1 LNVTE
6 FTYLMNKP
14 DAVNDKHTVVLEKI
28 VQEFPYFQSARALYL
43 KGLYNQ
49 NSFKYNHVLK
59 VTAAHTVDRSVLFD
73 FISSDT
79 FVSVQKE
86 LYDQKLAEILNIIVK
101 DSEIVTEEPKQLE
114 ARPNTIEQSILTSIK
129 EATPVEEALEV
140 SNEEILEVPEDITT
154 AGIPGSIETKSEEKT
169 QQNLEIGKPLPFTRG
184 EKHSFQEWLQLS
196 KITPINRE
204 STQENTKSSSE
215 EDSEKQKKNQLIDRF
230 IETSP
235 KIPPVKHDAPLPQTL
250 IFEPSKADNSYLMTE
265 TLARVYLEQKKYQKA
280 IQAYQ
285 ILILKYPEKSSFFAD
300 RILDIKNLQQNNK

>member
-1 LNVTE
+1 MNVTE

-14 DAVNDKHTVVLEKI
+14 DAVNDKHTAVLEKI
-28 VQEFPYFQSARALYL
+28 VQEFSYFQSARALYL

-73 FISSDT
+73 FISSDN
-79 FVSVQKE
+79 FIAVQKE

-101 DSEIVTEEPKQLE
+101 DSEIVVADPKPKTNSL
-114 ARPNTIEQSILTSIK
+114 EQSILTSIK
-129 EATPVEEALEV
+129 EASPETSVLAETETAIAENPP
-140 SNEEILEVPEDITT
+140 EEILETPAEAAPDSQE
-154 AGIPGSIETKSEEKT
+154 ARK
-169 QQNLEIGKPLPFTRG
+169 LEIGKPLPFTRD

-196 KITPINRE
+196 KIKPIERETPAP
-204 STQENTKSSSE
+204 QHPVSSE
-215 EDSEKQKKNQLIDRF
+215 DDSEKQKKNQLIDKF
-230 IETSP
+230 IEASP
-235 KIPPVKHDAPLPQTL
+235 KIPPVNREVPLPQSI

-265 TLARVYLEQKKYQKA
+265 TLARVYLEQKKYPKA
-280 IQAYQ
+280 IQAYE

>member
-1 LNVTE
+1 MNVTE

-14 DAVNDKHTVVLEKI
+14 DAVNDKHTAVLEKI

-59 VTAAHTVDRSVLFD
+59 ITAAHTVDRSVLFD
-73 FISSDT
+73 FISSEN
-79 FVSVQKE
+79 FIAVQKE

-101 DSEIVTEEPKQLE
+101 DSEIVIPETRPEPK
-114 ARPNTIEQSILTSIK
+114 PNTLEQSILTSIK
-129 EATPVEEALEV
+129 EATPETETVVADLPEETITNSTDSEV
-140 SNEEILEVPEDITT
+140 LPEVLL
-154 AGIPGSIETKSEEKT
+154 SEPTE
-169 QQNLEIGKPLPFTRG
+169 QVQNLQLGKPLPFTRD

-196 KITPINRE
+196 KVKPIDRETPEIQNND
-204 STQENTKSSSE
+204 SFE

-235 KIPPVKHDAPLPQTL
+235 KIPPVKHDAPLPQSI

-280 IQAYQ
+280 IQAYE

-300 RILDIKNLQQNNK
+300 RISEIKLLQNN

>member
-14 DAVNDKHTVVLEKI
+14 DAVNDKHTAVLEKI

-49 NSFKYNHVLK
+49 NSFKYNHALK
-59 VTAAHTVDRSVLFD
+59 ITAAHTVDRSILFD
-73 FISSDT
+73 FISSEN
-79 FVSVQKE
+79 FIAVQKE

-101 DSEIVTEEPKQLE
+101 DSEIVTEEPRLE

-129 EATPVEEALEV
+129 EANPEEVVLEETPTESILSDSEPDIAQK
-140 SNEEILEVPEDITT
+140 EEIQTPE
-154 AGIPGSIETKSEEKT
+154 AVSEEK
-169 QQNLEIGKPLPFTRG
+169 LDIGKPLPFTRD
-184 EKHSFQEWLQLS
+184 ERHSFQEWLQIS
-196 KITPINRE
+196 KIKPIVRE
-204 STQENTKSSSE
+204 EEIINDTNSSE
-215 EDSEKQKKNQLIDRF
+215 EDLEKQKKNELIDKF
-230 IETSP
+230 IEASP
-235 KIPPVKHDAPLPQTL
+235 KIPPVKHDAPLPQSI

-280 IQAYQ
+280 IQAYE
-285 ILILKYPEKSSFFAD
+285 ILILKYPEKISFFAD

>member
-14 DAVNDKHTVVLEKI
+14 DAVNDKHTAVLEKI

-73 FISSDT
+73 FISSDN
-79 FVSVQKE
+79 FIAVQKE

-101 DSEIVTEEPKQLE
+101 DSEVVIPQQKPDPK
-114 ARPNTIEQSILTSIK
+114 PNTLEQSILTSIK
-129 EATPVEEALEV
+129 EAAPDTETVVVAEITEPAIKEIFSEEHTIADEPQASEEA
-140 SNEEILEVPEDITT
+140 
-154 AGIPGSIETKSEEKT
+154 
-169 QQNLEIGKPLPFTRG
+169 QNLEIGKPLPFTRG

-196 KITPINRE
+196 KVKPIDRE
-204 STQENTKSSSE
+204 TETAAQQTTDSSE

-230 IETSP
+230 IEASP
-235 KIPPVKHDAPLPQTL
+235 KIPPVKHDAPLPQSI

-280 IQAYQ
+280 IQAYE